1 MKLVFRKAG
10 RAPIEVEVQA
20 NTRVVDA
27 CDAAQAP
34 VPFSCRGTSCGTCCM
49 KVHEGADLFD
59 DPGDEE
65 LDLLE
70 ALGHGP
76 STHRLACTAK
86 IGPRAE
92 GRIVVE
98 AENDD

>member
-1 MKLVFRKAG
+1 
-10 RAPIEVEVQA
+10 
-20 NTRVVDA
+20 
-27 CDAAQAP
+27 
-34 VPFSCRGTSCGTCCM
+34 M